1 MSTLELRQVIN
12 EYLAHIEDASL
23 LNAIKT
29 MIESRVSDGIYILSD
44 NQIKRVEEG
53 REQLRQGTTISN
65 ESLKLEIDQWLST
78 K

>member
-1 MSTLELRQVIN
+1 MSTVELRQAII
-12 EYLAHIEDASL
+12 EYLTQIEDVSF

-29 MIESRVSDGIYILSD
+29 MIETKASEEIYQLSD
-44 NQIKRVEEG
+44 DQVKRVEEG
-53 REQLRQGTTISN
+53 RAQLKQGKTISN

>member
-1 MSTLELRQVIN
+1 MSTLELRQAII
-12 EYLAHIEDASL
+12 EYLTQIEDVSL

-29 MIESRVSDGIYILSD
+29 MIETKASEEIYQLTD
-44 NQIKRVEEG
+44 DQVKRVEEG
-53 REQLRQGTTISN
+53 RAQLTQGKTISN

>member
-1 MSTLELRQVIN
+1 MSTVELRQAII
-12 EYLAHIEDASL
+12 EYLTQIEDVSL

-29 MIESRVSDGIYILSD
+29 MIETKASEEIYQLSD
-44 NQIKRVEEG
+44 DQVKRVEEG
-53 REQLRQGTTISN
+53 RAQLKQGKTISN

>member
-1 MSTLELRQVIN
+1 MSTVELRQVII
-12 EYLAHIEDASL
+12 EYLTQIEDVSF

-29 MIESRVSDGIYILSD
+29 MIETKTSEEIYQLSD
-44 NQIKRVEEG
+44 DQVKRVEEG
-53 REQLRQGTTISN
+53 REQLKQGKTISN